1 MIQIHDH
8 GKIIEVEPSDKSQLT
23 RGIMR
28 SSELLLSFRSD
39 VALDIHV
46 GATVDFEGETF
57 TLIYPSELRK
67 LRRGYYDYTVT
78 MHSSAELLKQRLL
91 KDPSDPGRTAFTFTG
106 SAHDFSTLVARSMGE
121 GWSVGDCMVSDG
133 DRMIAFR
140 EETCLGAL
148 ARIAEDFHS
157 EWVVERQTIAI
168 RKQELWRDAPVAM
181 SYGRGKGF
189 LSGVSRS
196 GDGDKL
202 PISRLY
208 VVGGSR
214 NIDPA
219 AYGSRSLHLPD
230 GSTSLSSGVEG
241 REAALDL
248 SHIYPSRVGTVSE
261 VVTVSEEKCFYDIK
275 DASIPAELNFS
286 DCRIPGEKA
295 VIRFQSGALA
305 GRELEIRQS
314 ETALEGYHHEER
326 RFELVPR
333 EEDGFTFP
341 SARWMPKAGDR
352 YAVFGISLPPT
363 YIKEAEER
371 MLSEAKR
378 YIEDN
383 KEPVYTFRGEVDGI
397 WARAHWL
404 EVGGK
409 LVPGGH
415 VLFSDPEFHPSG
427 SVIRIVST
435 TQAVN
440 DPHAPSITL
449 STAPVPGS
457 LLSRLDRVE
466 ADEVVRREQIRE
478 VQRQQSQSY
487 RQALEHLSMVD
498 RAVEGLEGFTR
509 RLKPSVLE
517 TMGILVGSQ
526 ATQLDFVRA
535 VGSLESVTPAINYD
549 PDDKA
554 LHVGES
560 VLRHQTIGITT
571 VKDRRDPSEYR
582 YWRLPEYVSPPLTDP
597 DRSYYIYAR
606 AARVGTEG
614 SFLLSEEPIPMESEE
629 GWYHLLI
636 GTLSSIDGGDR
647 AYNRLYGFSMI
658 SPGQMVVDTIS
669 SANGRMTIDLAR
681 GEIYASSVSFSRPDG
696 ARGSLADLAGEVD
709 ELQSHPPKIVDGK
722 WHVWDG
728 KAQTYVNTGDDARGE
743 TGKNGLSPKILDGK
757 WSVWDGSR
765 WVSTGVPARGPKG
778 EQGAKGEKGDPG
790 KDVDTKVL
798 NDLKTAVDDARRKLE
813 DTVTKSELDGVVSA
827 QEEHDIQAAKAALDA
842 AKKAYDDAVKRAKE
856 LDIDY
861 VEQVIDA
868 RSLDPNKYYAVCF
881 TFPGVQMP
889 YVFEIYRGLYQWGKD
904 ADWQLHEG
912 GFSCHVR
919 WSEKAG
925 QWGSQQFDR
934 TVDKVGFSFSKGG
947 CPVSQPDQMG
957 AYSVPYIYV
966 RGGGIYE
973 ARTYCRT
980 EEEKE
985 KASNIYLLTE
995 TKSWNDGYDYCKVIS
1010 PVSEITQPQTDIS
1023 AAMQS
1028 TDNLKG
1034 YVDGAFRDG
1043 VVDGAEAKAIK
1054 TYINEVDAQWQSA
1067 LGAYEKVYT
1076 NALLAGAP
1084 KTALLDCKTTLAGK
1098 CDDLTKYIATAIS
1111 DGRATPAEVDGVNTR
1126 YNAYKGALRDFQKA
1140 LKTAEEAIR
1149 DAGKT
1154 TGGRN
1159 LLRSERIIK
1168 SIAFPFRL
1176 YYDEISPREDAHT
1189 YTLSFDYWLAVDDPA
1204 TDRRVCVSDGLIY
1217 DKDVIAD
1224 AQWHHKVY
1232 TFDLPTEREKY
1243 PIKSNWLADYSSSN
1257 GRTQDQVKVR
1267 NVKLERGTV
1276 ATDWTPATEDVQ
1288 AEIDAINANPPRISA
1303 GDTWEVYDPK
1313 AGKYID
1319 TGRTSKGDN
1328 GKAPIIKD
1336 GNWWEWDAKAGK
1348 YTDTGVRAIGVTG
1361 AKGAKGDKGDK
1372 GDGLDIIDTR
1382 NDNQPPSWYREK
1394 YALTTVREFKR
1405 LSPIEIPSKWWSGYY
1420 CTLETTVR
1428 WADTSGGRVEQST
1441 TLDNGVQLRRV
1452 GTADDTTWEPWINV
1466 SAEVAAVRQG
1476 LANTDTLVSA
1486 LEKAQSKL
1494 DQGVLTKADTKDIQ
1508 YLLDSL
1514 KNGDTKVAGGLV
1526 LSNDII
1532 LSDPNSKD
1540 VTATISGTQT
1550 QGANV
1555 MRLGISYTCDE
1566 DKKAPVE
1573 RAGAKWGVNLYSI
1586 LTGLES
1592 DSDRIRKLDELGFTI
1607 VGGRSLAWSKWE
1619 ICKAA
1624 DAKDG
1629 GEATAL
1635 SNEGTGHI
1643 GGLYFD
1649 GNSIRFGDK
1658 DSSYMQI
1665 GGTARSEYDM
1675 VNASTVIRKFGISG
1689 GTVRKSGT
1697 FVLDRFDSRYSNREI
1712 KYTANLSAWAEAR
1725 AYRVPDN
1732 GGWDPNDH
1740 RYHKPE
1746 YEEFVRTES
1755 SATVQLRL
1763 ELSRGGSVIR
1773 TVTSPQVSVSVSAQ
1787 GGQFGINEEIPQGAL
1802 YAEDRK
1808 SQDVTI
1814 TISPS
1819 DVREQDTV
1827 TLSLVTTIR
1836 RSCYHHQGN
1845 NEIDRYASATASAGS
1860 IVNFLPYDTSQP
1872 MVSVTKDRAAFFYGR
1887 SKYVLL
1893 NYLESY
1899 VMKVVGNMLLQGN
1912 LILKGDLTTDSIIC
1926 KSGGLYSGGVINEY
1940 GTVTR
1945 WVGRK
1950 ITVWKV
1956 STGRYKLSHNLG
1968 HINYVVQAIPVHSSD
1983 NNCFVID
1990 GTETAHTVEVGVQW
2004 NSSWTNRAIHFV
2016 IYAQQ

>member
-1 MIQIHDH
+1 MDILTRSGSLRASIN
-8 GKIIEVEPSDKSQLT
+8 PSDSSKC
-23 RGIMR
+23 IR
-28 SSELLLSFRSD
+28 SVMQAGRLELHFSSSKPIPFTLGD
-39 VALDIHV
+39 YA
-46 GATVDFEGETF
+46 DFEGDRY
-57 TLIYPSELRK
+57 TLCYPSEVSKVQREWLE
-67 LRRGYYDYTVT
+67 YTLVL
-78 MHSSAELLKQRLL
+78 HSSAEELKQRLV
-91 KDPSDPGRTAFTFTG
+91 KSPEGEIKVDFVMVG
-106 SAHDFSTLVARSMGE
+106 SPTDHLRLITRAMGK
-121 GWSVGDCMVSDG
+121 GWSVGTSLEAG
-133 DRMIAFR
+133 DRLVAYKSDTCYAALCR
-140 EETCLGAL
+140 LAEEYKT
-148 ARIAEDFHS
+148 
-157 EWVVERQTIAI
+157 EWVVKGKTISL
-168 RKQELWRDAPVAM
+168 RREELWRDAPVRM
-181 SYGRGKGF
+181 SYGKGKGF

-275 DASIPAELNFS
+275 DDSIPEELNYS

-341 SARWMPKAGDR
+341 SPQWMPKAGDK

-363 YIKEAEER
+363 YVKEAEER

-378 YIEDN
+378 YLEDN

-397 WARAHWL
+397 WARKHWL

-415 VLFSDPEFHPSG
+415 VLFSDPEFHPKG
-427 SVIRIVST
+427 TVIRIVST

-440 DPHAPSITL
+440 DPHAPSVTL

-457 LLSRLDRVE
+457 ILSRLDRVE

-509 RLKPSVLE
+509 RIKPSVIE

-554 LHVGES
+554 LHIAAS

-571 VKDRRDPSEYR
+571 MRDRRDPSEYR

-614 SFLLSEEPIPMESEE
+614 AFLLSEEPIPMESDPD
-629 GWYHLLI
+629 YFHLLI

-669 SANGRMTIDLAR
+669 SANGRMSIDLAR

-696 ARGSLADLAGEVD
+696 ARGSLSDLAGEVD
-709 ELQSHPPKIVDGK
+709 QLQSHPPKIVDGK

-728 KAQTYVNTGDDARGE
+728 KAQTYVNTGGDARGE
-743 TGKNGLSPKILDGK
+743 TGKNGLSPKIVDGK

-778 EQGAKGEKGDPG
+778 EQGTPGAKGDKGEKGDKG
-790 KDVDTKVL
+790 DGLDIIDTR
-798 NDLKTAVDDARRKLE
+798 NDNQPPSWYRSKYAYTTVKEFKIQSTIGIPSEWRSGTYCTLETTVRWENTSGGRVEQSTTLDDGTQLRRVGTADDTAWEPWINLSKE
-813 DTVTKSELDGVVSA
+813 
-827 QEEHDIQAAKAALDA
+827 I
-842 AKKAYDDAVKRAKE
+842 AVAKE
-856 LDIDY
+856 
-861 VEQVIDA
+861 QA
-868 RSLDPNKYYAVCF
+868 
-881 TFPGVQMP
+881 T
-889 YVFEIYRGLYQWGKD
+889 
-904 ADWQLHEG
+904 
-912 GFSCHVR
+912 
-919 WSEKAG
+919 KA
-925 QWGSQQFDR
+925 Q
-934 TVDKVGFSFSKGG
+934 
-947 CPVSQPDQMG
+947 
-957 AYSVPYIYV
+957 
-966 RGGGIYE
+966 
-973 ARTYCRT
+973 
-980 EEEKE
+980 
-985 KASNIYLLTE
+985 
-995 TKSWNDGYDYCKVIS
+995 
-1010 PVSEITQPQTDIS
+1010 
-1023 AAMQS
+1023 QS
-1028 TDNLKG
+1028 TDSLKG
-1034 YVDGAFRDG
+1034 YVDGAYKDG
-1043 VVDGAEAKAIK
+1043 IITEVESKTIA
-1054 TYINEVDAQWQSA
+1054 TYINEVEAMWSSA
-1067 LGAYEKVYT
+1067 FGAFERVYI
-1076 NALLAGAP
+1076 NPLLTGAP
-1084 KTALLDCKTTLAGK
+1084 KTALSDAKITLAGAK
-1098 CDDLTKYIATAIS
+1098 DNLIGQIKSAIS
-1111 DGRATPAEVDGVNTR
+1111 DGKATAAEATETDRLYSV
-1126 YNAYKGALRDFQKA
+1126 YKGALRDFQKA
-1140 LKTAEEAIR
+1140 LKEAEEAIR

-1276 ATDWTPATEDVQ
+1276 ATDWTPAPEDVQ

-1372 GDGLDIIDTR
+1372 GDGLDITDTR
-1382 NDNQPPSWYREK
+1382 NDNQPPSWYRK
-1394 YALTTVREFKR
+1394 NHPYTTVKEFKIQ
-1405 LSPIEIPSKWWSGYY
+1405 STIGIPSEWWSGTY

-1428 WADTSGGRVEQST
+1428 WENTSGGRVEQST
-1441 TLDNGVQLRRV
+1441 TLDDGTQLRRV
-1452 GTADDTTWEPWINV
+1452 GTADDTAWEPWINV
-1466 SAEVAAVRQG
+1466 SAEVAAVRKG

-1494 DQGVLTKADTKDIQ
+1494 DQGILTKADTKDIQ

-1514 KNGDTKVAGGLV
+1514 KNGDTKVAGGLL

-1540 VTATISGTQT
+1540 VTASISGTRT
-1550 QGANV
+1550 SGAKAI
-1555 MRLGISYTCDE
+1555 RLGIKYSGDHVDYLFNAPFFNTEYNNLTNLE
-1566 DKKAPVE
+1566 DDNAREK
-1573 RAGAKWGVNLYSI
+1573 
-1586 LTGLES
+1586 
-1592 DSDRIRKLDELGFTI
+1592 RINELGYSVAEYNKFLRNWRVYPTAEKKE
-1607 VGGRSLAWSKWE
+1607 VGETTAFFNDG
-1619 ICKAA
+1619 KA
-1624 DAKDG
+1624 
-1629 GEATAL
+1629 
-1635 SNEGTGHI
+1635 HI
-1643 GGLYFD
+1643 GGLFFNGEYI
-1649 GNSIRFGDK
+1649 SFGTEK
-1658 DSSYMQI
+1658 DSYMQI
-1665 GGTARSEYDM
+1665 GGSAKPESEM
-1675 VNASTVIRKFGISG
+1675 VSASTEIRKFGIASR
-1689 GTVRKSGT
+1689 TLTKSGIAT
-1697 FVLDRFDSRYSNREI
+1697 LDMFDSRYSNREI
-1712 KYTANLSAWAEAR
+1712 KYTANLSVFAR
-1725 AYRVPDN
+1725 AMAYEVPNNSD
-1732 GGWDPNDH
+1732 WDPVRH
-1740 RYHKPE
+1740 RYNPPGYRT
-1746 YEEFVRTES
+1746 YESVES
-1755 SATVQLRL
+1755 SVTTLLKL
-1763 ELSRGGSVIR
+1763 ELSRGGSVVK
-1773 TVTSPQVSVSVSAQ
+1773 TVTSPEVSVRAVAQ
-1787 GGQFGINEEIPQGAL
+1787 GGQFANNEQVPQGKL
-1802 YAEDRK
+1802 YADDRK
-1808 SQDVTI
+1808 SQAVTI

-1819 DVREQDTV
+1819 DVRMYDTV
-1827 TLSLVTTIR
+1827 TLSLITTAR
-1836 RSCYHHQGN
+1836 KYCFKLSSSK
-1845 NEIDRYASATASAGS
+1845 IDRYAETSASAED
-1860 IVNFLPYDTSQP
+1860 IINYLPYDTSTP

-1887 SKYVLL
+1887 SSYILL
-1893 NYLESY
+1893 NYLRDC
-1899 VMKVVGNMLLQGN
+1899 VMKVVGNMIIQGN
-1912 LILKGDLTTDSIIC
+1912 LTLKGDLKTE
-1926 KSGGLYSGGVINEY
+1926 GGGFLAGGVISTSGNMQ
-1940 GTVTR
+1940 R
-1945 WVGRK
+1945 WVGK
-1950 ITVWKV
+1950 KLKV
-1956 STGRYKLSHNLG
+1956 SKRSTGKYRITHNIG
-1968 HINYVVQAIPVHSSD
+1968 HTNYCIQAIPIND
-1983 NNCFVID
+1983 TDWNAFVIS
-1990 GTETAHTVEVGVQW
+1990 GTETTYDVEIGVQW
-2004 NSSWTNRAIHFV
+2004 NGGWRNGAIHFA
-2016 IYAQQ
+2016 IFAQ

>member
-23 RGIMR
+23 RSIMR

-91 KDPSDPGRTAFTFTG
+91 KDPSDPGRTAFSFTG
-106 SAHDFSTLVARSMGE
+106 SAHDFATLVARSMGE

-148 ARIAEDFHS
+148 ARIADDFHS

-230 GSTSLSSGVEG
+230 GSTALSSGVEG

-248 SHIYPSRVGTVSE
+248 SHIYPCRVGTVSE
-261 VVTVSEEKCFYDIK
+261 VVTVDEAKCFYDIK
-275 DASIPAELNFS
+275 DDSIPAELNYS

-314 ETALEGYHHEER
+314 ESALEGYHHEER

-341 SARWMPKAGDR
+341 SARWMPKAGDK

-378 YIEDN
+378 YLEDN
-383 KEPVYTFRGEVDGI
+383 MEPVYTFRGEVDGI
-397 WARAHWL
+397 WARKHWL
-404 EVGGK
+404 EIGGK
-409 LVPGGH
+409 LVPGSH

-457 LLSRLDRVE
+457 ILSRLDRVE

-554 LHVGES
+554 LHIGES

-614 SFLLSEEPIPMESEE
+614 SFLLSEEPIQMESEE

-669 SANGRMTIDLAR
+669 SANGRMSIDLAR

-696 ARGSLADLAGEVD
+696 ARGSLSDLAGEVD

-765 WVSTGVPARGPKG
+765 WVSTGVPAQGPKG
-778 EQGAKGEKGDPG
+778 EQGDKGDRGEQGAPGKDGAPGLQGLQGKQGEQGLPGKPGRDGLTAYTHIAYADTAQGGGFSQSPAGKAYVGMYVDHTAADSTSPSAYAWSLIKGADGRDGTPGKPGKDGRTPYLHFAYADTAAGGGFSQSPAGKAYIGQYTDYSQPDSSDPSRYTWSRIKGEKGDKGEQGHTLTSSLAFIEGEIRNGVVTKDPVVEYIVYYDGVALDDKLVYDTADLYERSFEDNRILIVGKNRFRLYFEDNYRSQPGGISQTYVITYKGLTTTATATLPNVRDGERGLQGLQGKDGRDGINGKDGTSSYTHIAYATDNKGGNFSQSPEGCDHIGMYVDSNQTDSTNPNDYRWTKFVGEDGRNGSDGTPGKPG
-790 KDVDTKVL
+790 KDGRTPYLHIAYANSSDGKQGFS
-798 NDLKTAVDDARRKLE
+798 
-813 DTVTKSELDGVVSA
+813 VTKSSGRDYIGQYTDYSRPDSSDPARYTWSRIKGEKGEQGEDGAPGHSLTLSFSSPSECRNGKVKDGEIHFDWDLYYDGQVVPRNDDLRGRVVIWSDQKTRREEVSESQILDEGIYFVGRLDLSRGLTLYLKASYKGLVATASTFVPNVVDGKDGAPGKPGKDGTPGKDGHALTASLIVEGEVA
-827 QEEHDIQAAKAALDA
+827 DGQLYQYHLRPSFFYDGREVTEEIGDNFLGRCNLNEAPDNLRWLDWEPSYNDGE
-842 AKKAYDDAVKRAKE
+842 YDLSDS
-856 LDIDY
+856 Y
-861 VEQVIDA
+861 
-868 RSLDPNKYYAVCF
+868 
-881 TFPGVQMP
+881 TGPGVS
-889 YVFEIYRGLYQWGKD
+889 FEVKATYKGLT
-904 ADWQLHEG
+904 AIASA
-912 GFSCHVR
+912 F
-919 WSEKAG
+919 
-925 QWGSQQFDR
+925 
-934 TVDKVGFSFSKGG
+934 
-947 CPVSQPDQMG
+947 
-957 AYSVPYIYV
+957 VPH
-966 RGGGIYE
+966 
-973 ARTYCRT
+973 
-980 EEEKE
+980 
-985 KASNIYLLTE
+985 
-995 TKSWNDGYDYCKVIS
+995 VIS
-1010 PVSEITQPQTDIS
+1010 PKKLKEIETGLSSANTLINTVEDIKENY
-1023 AAMQS
+1023 M
-1028 TDNLKG
+1028 D
-1034 YVDGAFRDG
+1034 RDQWSDMIIG
-1043 VVDGAEAKAIK
+1043 
-1054 TYINEVDAQWQSA
+1054 THDA
-1067 LGAYEKVYT
+1067 LEPLI
-1076 NALLAGAP
+1076 NAL
-1084 KTALLDCKTTLAGK
+1084 
-1098 CDDLTKYIATAIS
+1098 
-1111 DGRATPAEVDGVNTR
+1111 
-1126 YNAYKGALRDFQKA
+1126 
-1140 LKTAEEAIR
+1140 
-1149 DAGKT
+1149 
-1154 TGGRN
+1154 
-1159 LLRSERIIK
+1159 K
-1168 SIAFPFRL
+1168 SP
-1176 YYDEISPREDAHT
+1176 E
-1189 YTLSFDYWLAVDDPA
+1189 
-1204 TDRRVCVSDGLIY
+1204 G
-1217 DKDVIAD
+1217 
-1224 AQWHHKVY
+1224 
-1232 TFDLPTEREKY
+1232 
-1243 PIKSNWLADYSSSN
+1243 
-1257 GRTQDQVKVR
+1257 TQ
-1267 NVKLERGTV
+1267 
-1276 ATDWTPATEDVQ
+1276 
-1288 AEIDAINANPPRISA
+1288 
-1303 GDTWEVYDPK
+1303 
-1313 AGKYID
+1313 
-1319 TGRTSKGDN
+1319 
-1328 GKAPIIKD
+1328 
-1336 GNWWEWDAKAGK
+1336 
-1348 YTDTGVRAIGVTG
+1348 
-1361 AKGAKGDKGDK
+1361 
-1372 GDGLDIIDTR
+1372 
-1382 NDNQPPSWYREK
+1382 
-1394 YALTTVREFKR
+1394 
-1405 LSPIEIPSKWWSGYY
+1405 
-1420 CTLETTVR
+1420 
-1428 WADTSGGRVEQST
+1428 
-1441 TLDNGVQLRRV
+1441 
-1452 GTADDTTWEPWINV
+1452 
-1466 SAEVAAVRQG
+1466 
-1476 LANTDTLVSA
+1476 
-1486 LEKAQSKL
+1486 
-1494 DQGVLTKADTKDIQ
+1494 
-1508 YLLDSL
+1508 
-1514 KNGDTKVAGGLV
+1514 VAGGLL
-1526 LSNDII
+1526 LSKFI
-1532 LSDPNSKD
+1532 
-1540 VTATISGTQT
+1540 
-1550 QGANV
+1550 
-1555 MRLGISYTCDE
+1555 
-1566 DKKAPVE
+1566 
-1573 RAGAKWGVNLYSI
+1573 
-1586 LTGLES
+1586 
-1592 DSDRIRKLDELGFTI
+1592 
-1607 VGGRSLAWSKWE
+1607 
-1619 ICKAA
+1619 
-1624 DAKDG
+1624 
-1629 GEATAL
+1629 AL
-1635 SNEGTGHI
+1635 SNQLDKITSYISGMDGGGRAMLAAGVEHFGTPQEDAVSRI
-1643 GGLYFD
+1643 NYD
-1649 GNSIRFGDK
+1649 GTVKFGEIYGNKSYVDFGKPAVLRVGK
-1658 DSSYMQI
+1658 D
-1665 GGTARSEYDM
+1665 
-1675 VNASTVIRKFGISG
+1675 VIRDSIEEVFRHN
-1689 GTVRKSGT
+1689 VVEKS
-1697 FVLDRFDSRYSNREI
+1697 
-1712 KYTANLSAWAEAR
+1712 
-1725 AYRVPDN
+1725 
-1732 GGWDPNDH
+1732 
-1740 RYHKPE
+1740 
-1746 YEEFVRTES
+1746 
-1755 SATVQLRL
+1755 
-1763 ELSRGGSVIR
+1763 
-1773 TVTSPQVSVSVSAQ
+1773 
-1787 GGQFGINEEIPQGAL
+1787 
-1802 YAEDRK
+1802 
-1808 SQDVTI
+1808 
-1814 TISPS
+1814 
-1819 DVREQDTV
+1819 V
-1827 TLSLVTTIR
+1827 TLSLSVENPAYLDEKSI
-1836 RSCYHHQGN
+1836 Y
-1845 NEIDRYASATASAGS
+1845 IDHDKS
-1860 IVNFLPYDTSQP
+1860 
-1872 MVSVTKDRAAFFYGR
+1872 SVTFEGQVECGQMGGQLNDRFEIVLTSRDGFDIYSRVIPIILMGDNVRMTFQFSSTVFLDKGYHSIGLLVRTDIAKYKASISSLKVTQRWSSDLRQSAISQRGVRFWGGPGNYFDYNRSASGAVPAFTLGGGMVINGGLR
-1887 SKYVLL
+1887 
-1893 NYLESY
+1893 
-1899 VMKVVGNMLLQGN
+1899 
-1912 LILKGDLTTDSIIC
+1912 TDTFTADRIIC

-1950 ITVWKV
+1950 ITVLKV
-1956 STGRYKLSHNLG
+1956 STGRYKLTHYLG

-1990 GTETAHTVEVGVQW
+1990 GTETAYTVEVGVQW
-2004 NSSWTNRAIHFV
+2004 NGSWTNRAIHFV

>member
-1 MIQIHDH
+1 MDILTRSGSLRASIN
-8 GKIIEVEPSDKSQLT
+8 PSDSSKC
-23 RGIMR
+23 IR
-28 SSELLLSFRSD
+28 SVMQAGRLELHFSSSKPIPF
-39 VALDIHV
+39 ALGDY
-46 GATVDFEGETF
+46 ADFEGDRY
-57 TLIYPSELRK
+57 TLCYPSEVSKVQREWLEYS
-67 LRRGYYDYTVT
+67 LVL
-78 MHSSAELLKQRLL
+78 HSSAEELKQRLV
-91 KDPSDPGRTAFTFTG
+91 KSPEGETKVDFVMVG
-106 SAHDFSTLVARSMGE
+106 SPTDHLRLITRAMGE
-121 GWSVGDCMVSDG
+121 GWSVGTSLEAG
-133 DRMIAFR
+133 DRLVAYKSDTCYAALCR
-140 EETCLGAL
+140 LAEEYKT
-148 ARIAEDFHS
+148 
-157 EWVVERQTIAI
+157 EWVVKGKTISL
-168 RKQELWRDAPVAM
+168 RREELWRDAPVAM

-219 AYGSRSLHLPD
+219 TYGSRSLHLPD
-230 GSTSLSSGVEG
+230 GSTALSSGVEG

-275 DASIPAELNFS
+275 DDSIPEDLNYS

-341 SARWMPKAGDR
+341 SPQWMPKAGDK

-363 YIKEAEER
+363 YVKEAEER

-378 YIEDN
+378 YLEDN
-383 KEPVYTFRGEVDGI
+383 MEPVYTFRGEVDGI
-397 WARAHWL
+397 WARKHWL

-457 LLSRLDRVE
+457 ILSRLDRVE

-509 RLKPSVLE
+509 RLKPSVIE

-554 LHVGES
+554 LHIGES

-571 VKDRRDPSEYR
+571 MRDRRDPSEYR

-606 AARVGTEG
+606 AARVGSSG
-614 SFLLSEEPIPMESEE
+614 SFLLSEKPIPMESDPD
-629 GWYHLLI
+629 YFHLLI
-636 GTLSSIDGGDR
+636 GTLSSLDGGDR

-658 SPGQMVVDTIS
+658 SPGQMIVDTIS
-669 SANGRMTIDLAR
+669 SANGRMSIDLAR

-696 ARGSLADLAGEVD
+696 GRGSLSDLAGEVD

-743 TGKNGLSPKILDGK
+743 TGKNGLSPKIVDGK

-765 WVSTGVPARGPKG
+765 WVSTGVPAQGPKG
-778 EQGAKGEKGDPG
+778 EQGDKGEKGEQGAPG
-790 KDVDTKVL
+790 KDGAPGLQGLQGKQGEQGLPGKPGKDGLTAYTHIAYADTAQGGGFSQSPAGKAYVGMYVDHTATDSTSPSAYAWSLFKGADGRDGTPGKPGKDGRTPYLHIAYADTAQGGGFSQSPDGKPYIGQYTDYTQPDSSDPSRYTWSRIKGDKGDKGEQGAPGKDGAPGLQGLQGKQGEQGLPGKPGKDGKDGLTAYTHIAYADTAQGGGFSQSPSGKSYVGMYVDHTATDSTSPSAYAWSLIKGADGRDGTPGKPGKDGRTPYLHIAYADTAAGGGFSQSPAGKAYIGQYTDYTQPDSSDPARYTWSRIKGDKGEQGTPGRDGKDGANGEDAQNVRPNILRARDIINISNLTYDEKKKAYIIYPHDKAWRVLKASNDDIVAGKSLVYSYTLRNKSDVGYDVTHPYNRRADGKVL
-798 NDLKTAVDDARRKLE
+798 NDLIKPGE
-813 DTVTKSELDGVVSA
+813 TVRIYM
-827 QEEHDIQAAKAALDA
+827 H
-842 AKKAYDDAVKRAKE
+842 RA
-856 LDIDY
+856 D
-861 VEQVIDA
+861 
-868 RSLDPNKYYAVCF
+868 
-881 TFPGVQMP
+881 
-889 YVFEIYRGLYQWGKD
+889 
-904 ADWQLHEG
+904 
-912 GFSCHVR
+912 
-919 WSEKAG
+919 
-925 QWGSQQFDR
+925 
-934 TVDKVGFSFSKGG
+934 
-947 CPVSQPDQMG
+947 
-957 AYSVPYIYV
+957 
-966 RGGGIYE
+966 
-973 ARTYCRT
+973 
-980 EEEKE
+980 
-985 KASNIYLLTE
+985 
-995 TKSWNDGYDYCKVIS
+995 
-1010 PVSEITQPQTDIS
+1010 
-1023 AAMQS
+1023 
-1028 TDNLKG
+1028 
-1034 YVDGAFRDG
+1034 
-1043 VVDGAEAKAIK
+1043 
-1054 TYINEVDAQWQSA
+1054 
-1067 LGAYEKVYT
+1067 
-1076 NALLAGAP
+1076 
-1084 KTALLDCKTTLAGK
+1084 
-1098 CDDLTKYIATAIS
+1098 
-1111 DGRATPAEVDGVNTR
+1111 
-1126 YNAYKGALRDFQKA
+1126 
-1140 LKTAEEAIR
+1140 
-1149 DAGKT
+1149 
-1154 TGGRN
+1154 
-1159 LLRSERIIK
+1159 
-1168 SIAFPFRL
+1168 
-1176 YYDEISPREDAHT
+1176 
-1189 YTLSFDYWLAVDDPA
+1189 
-1204 TDRRVCVSDGLIY
+1204 
-1217 DKDVIAD
+1217 
-1224 AQWHHKVY
+1224 
-1232 TFDLPTEREKY
+1232 
-1243 PIKSNWLADYSSSN
+1243 DYSSFILNYYKAFSPTK
-1257 GRTQDQVKVR
+1257 GYIEVSEFKVEE
-1267 NVKLERGTV
+1267 VGEGELPIPTAYIPHPDDLKGE
-1276 ATDWTPATEDVQ
+1276 Q
-1288 AEIDAINANPPRISA
+1288 
-1303 GDTWEVYDPK
+1303 GD
-1313 AGKYID
+1313 
-1319 TGRTSKGDN
+1319 KGDK
-1328 GKAPIIKD
+1328 GDP
-1336 GNWWEWDAKAGK
+1336 
-1348 YTDTGVRAIGVTG
+1348 
-1361 AKGAKGDKGDK
+1361 GAKGDRGEKGEKGDK

-1382 NDNQPPSWYREK
+1382 NDNQPPNWYRTK
-1394 YALTTVREFKR
+1394 YPRTTVREFKYQ
-1405 LSPIEIPSKWWSGYY
+1405 SKIGIPSKWIYGSY

-1428 WADTSGGRVEQST
+1428 WADSSGGRVEQST
-1441 TLDNGVQLRRV
+1441 TLDNGTQLRRV
-1452 GTADDTTWEPWINV
+1452 GTADDTAWEPWINV
-1466 SAEVAAVRQG
+1466 SAEVAAVRSG

-1486 LEKAQSKL
+1486 LEIAQSKL
-1494 DQGVLTKADTKDIQ
+1494 DQGILTKADTKDIQ

-1514 KNGDTKVAGGLV
+1514 KNGDTKVAGGLL
-1526 LSNDII
+1526 LSSDII

-1550 QGANV
+1550 QGAKV

-1573 RAGAKWGVNLYSI
+1573 SAGAKWGINLYTI

-1607 VGGRSLAWSKWE
+1607 VGGQSLGWPQWE

-1624 DAKDG
+1624 DAKEG

-1635 SNEGTGHI
+1635 CNDGTGHI
-1643 GGLYFD
+1643 GELYFD
-1649 GNSIRFGDK
+1649 GEEIGFGAADRR
-1658 DSSYMQI
+1658 YMQI
-1665 GGTARSEYDM
+1665 GGTARSENDM
-1675 VNASTVIRKFGISG
+1675 VNASTEIHKSKIPGTTVYKAGETLLDNFYLPGSNSELKYTAMISARADAEAQRRIVMEGGGPDGNPHFGG
-1689 GTVRKSGT
+1689 GYQRPERVVYYDRCSVTTSAYLRVTITRGGEEVYSATSPTVTASAVATGGRFT
-1697 FVLDRFDSRYSNREI
+1697 DERELTPDERFDSESQEQAV
-1712 KYTANLSAWAEAR
+1712 TLTVPANIIR
-1725 AYRVPDN
+1725 
-1732 GGWDPNDH
+1732 PNDFA
-1740 RYHKPE
+1740 KLTLVCSE
-1746 YEEFVRTES
+1746 
-1755 SATVQLRL
+1755 LRAD
-1763 ELSRGGSVIR
+1763 RGGGG
-1773 TVTSPQVSVSVSAQ
+1773 SA
-1787 GGQFGINEEIPQGAL
+1787 
-1802 YAEDRK
+1802 
-1808 SQDVTI
+1808 
-1814 TISPS
+1814 
-1819 DVREQDTV
+1819 
-1827 TLSLVTTIR
+1827 
-1836 RSCYHHQGN
+1836 
-1845 NEIDRYASATASAGS
+1845 YASN
-1860 IVNFLPYDTSQP
+1860 IVSYLPYDTSKP
-1872 MVSVTKDRAAFFYGR
+1872 MVAVTKDKAAFFYGR
-1887 SKYVLL
+1887 GSYILL
-1893 NYLESY
+1893 NYIQSC
-1899 VMKVVGNMLLQGN
+1899 VMKVVGNMIIQGN
-1912 LILKGDLTTDSIIC
+1912 LTVKGDLTADSIIC

>member
-1 MIQIHDH
+1 MDILTRS
-8 GKIIEVEPSDKSQLT
+8 GSLRASVNPSDSSKC
-23 RGIMR
+23 IR
-28 SSELLLSFRSD
+28 SVMQAGRLELHFSSSKPIPF
-39 VALDIHV
+39 ALGDY
-46 GATVDFEGETF
+46 ADFEGDRY
-57 TLIYPSELRK
+57 TLCYPSEVSKVQREWLE
-67 LRRGYYDYTVT
+67 YTLVL
-78 MHSSAELLKQRLL
+78 HSSAEELKQRLV
-91 KDPSDPGRTAFTFTG
+91 KSPEGETRVDFVMVG
-106 SAHDFSTLVARSMGE
+106 SPTDHLRLITRAMGE
-121 GWSVGDCMVSDG
+121 GWSVGTSLEAG
-133 DRMIAFR
+133 DRLVAYKSDTCYTALCR
-140 EETCLGAL
+140 LAEEYKT
-148 ARIAEDFHS
+148 
-157 EWVVERQTIAI
+157 EWVVRGKTISL
-168 RKQELWRDAPVAM
+168 RREELWRDAPVAM

-230 GSTSLSSGVEG
+230 GSTALSSGVEG

-261 VVTVSEEKCFYDIK
+261 VVTVDEAKCFYDIK
-275 DASIPAELNFS
+275 DASIPEALNYS

-341 SARWMPKAGDR
+341 SARWMPKAGDK
-352 YAVFGISLPPT
+352 YAVFGIALPPS

-378 YIEDN
+378 YLSDN
-383 KEPVYTFRGEVDGI
+383 MEPVYTFRGEVDGI
-397 WARAHWL
+397 WARKHWL

-457 LLSRLDRVE
+457 ILSRLDRVE

-549 PDDKA
+549 PDTKA

-560 VLRHQTIGITT
+560 VIRHQTIGITT
-571 VKDRRDPSEYR
+571 MRDRRDPSEYR

-614 SFLLSEEPIPMESEE
+614 AFLLSEEPIPMESDPD
-629 GWYHLLI
+629 YFHLLI
-636 GTLSSIDGGDR
+636 GTLSSLDGGDR

-743 TGKNGLSPKILDGK
+743 TGKNGLSPKIVDGK

-765 WVSTGVPARGPKG
+765 WVSTGVPAQGPKG
-778 EQGAKGEKGDPG
+778 EQGEQGEKGEQGAPG
-790 KDVDTKVL
+790 KDVDPKVL
-798 NDLKTAVDDARRKLE
+798 NDLKAAVDDARRKLD
-813 DTVTKSELDGVVSA
+813 DTVTKAELDGVVSA

-966 RGGGIYE
+966 RGGGIYQ

-1043 VVDGAEAKAIK
+1043 IVDDAEAKAIK

-1149 DAGKT
+1149 DAGK
-1154 TGGRN
+1154 GGGGIN
-1159 LLRSERIIK
+1159 LLRESRSMELLTWGWDGEDWQN
-1168 SIAFPFRL
+1168 PFRT
-1176 YYDEISPREDAHT
+1176 YDDQDGFKVARIEREGSGKTDGNSRWCFLTKALTVKLIKET
-1189 YTLSFDYWLAVDDPA
+1189 YTISFDYKSNYSGAHLSFGYW
-1204 TDRRVCVSDGLIY
+1204 RSDGRGQFPLFFGPASTEWRRGSVTLDLRGNNLLDPGAKNECLITIKCGTSAGQY
-1217 DKDVIAD
+1217 TEVRRI
-1224 AQWHHKVY
+1224 KV
-1232 TFDLPTEREKY
+1232 
-1243 PIKSNWLADYSSSN
+1243 
-1257 GRTQDQVKVR
+1257 
-1267 NVKLERGTV
+1267 ERGTV
-1276 ATDWTPATEDVQ
+1276 ATDWTPAPEDVQ
-1288 AEIDAINANPPRISA
+1288 AAIDAERAAREAAVREVATGLSSANTLIQSLEQAQDLKLDRNEMPEIGYLLAALRKPKGTTVAGGLLLSNQIILSDAEDDIISA
-1303 GDTWEVYDPK
+1303 TLSGQ
-1313 AGKYID
+1313 
-1319 TGRTSKGDN
+1319 R
-1328 GKAPIIKD
+1328 
-1336 GNWWEWDAKAGK
+1336 
-1348 YTDTGVRAIGVTG
+1348 
-1361 AKGAKGDKGDK
+1361 AKGAK
-1372 GDGLDIIDTR
+1372 
-1382 NDNQPPSWYREK
+1382 
-1394 YALTTVREFKR
+1394 
-1405 LSPIEIPSKWWSGYY
+1405 
-1420 CTLETTVR
+1420 
-1428 WADTSGGRVEQST
+1428 
-1441 TLDNGVQLRRV
+1441 
-1452 GTADDTTWEPWINV
+1452 
-1466 SAEVAAVRQG
+1466 
-1476 LANTDTLVSA
+1476 
-1486 LEKAQSKL
+1486 
-1494 DQGVLTKADTKDIQ
+1494 
-1508 YLLDSL
+1508 SL
-1514 KNGDTKVAGGLV
+1514 
-1526 LSNDII
+1526 
-1532 LSDPNSKD
+1532 
-1540 VTATISGTQT
+1540 
-1550 QGANV
+1550 
-1555 MRLGISYTCDE
+1555 RLGIDYTDGK
-1566 DKKAPVE
+1566 D
-1573 RAGAKWGVNLYSI
+1573 AG
-1586 LTGLES
+1586 TEQ
-1592 DSDRIRKLDELGFTI
+1592 
-1607 VGGRSLAWSKWE
+1607 
-1619 ICKAA
+1619 AA
-1624 DAKDG
+1624 LCND
-1629 GEATAL
+1629 
-1635 SNEGTGHI
+1635 GTGHL
-1643 GGLYFD
+1643 GGLYF
-1649 GNSIRFGDK
+1649 GGEEIGFGDK
-1658 DSSYMQI
+1658 DSRYMQI
-1665 GGTARSEYDM
+1665 GGTARSENDM

-1746 YEEFVRTES
+1746 YEEFVRAES

-1763 ELSRGGSVIR
+1763 ELTRGGSTIK
-1773 TVTSPQVSVSVSAQ
+1773 TVTSPQVSVSVSAK
-1787 GGQFGINEEIPQGAL
+1787 GGQFGINEEIPQSAL

-1836 RSCYHHQGN
+1836 RYCYHHQGSE
-1845 NEIDRYASATASAGS
+1845 EIDRYASATASVGS

-1872 MVSVTKDRAAFFYGR
+1872 MVSVTKDKAAFFYGR

-1893 NYLESY
+1893 NYLQSY
-1899 VMKVVGNMLLQGN
+1899 VMKVVGNMIIQGN

>member
-39 VALDIHV
+39 VVLDIHV

-106 SAHDFSTLVARSMGE
+106 SAHDFATLVARSMGE

-261 VVTVSEEKCFYDIK
+261 VVTVSEEKCIYDIK
-275 DASIPAELNFS
+275 DASIPADLNYS

-314 ETALEGYHHEER
+314 ESALEGYHHEER

-333 EEDGFTFP
+333 EEDGFTIP
-341 SARWMPKAGDR
+341 SPQWMPKAGDR

-378 YIEDN
+378 YLEDN

-397 WARAHWL
+397 WARKHWL

-449 STAPVPGS
+449 STAPVHGS
-457 LLSRLDRVE
+457 ILSRLDRVE

-554 LHVGES
+554 LHIGES

-571 VKDRRDPSEYR
+571 MRDRRDPSEYR

-614 SFLLSEEPIPMESEE
+614 AFLLSEEPIPMESDPDY
-629 GWYHLLI
+629 YHLLI
-636 GTLSSIDGGDR
+636 GTLSSLDGGDR

-669 SANGRMTIDLAR
+669 SANGRMSIDLAR

-696 ARGSLADLAGEVD
+696 ARGSLSDLAGEVD
-709 ELQSHPPKIVDGK
+709 QLQSHPPKIVDGK

-743 TGKNGLSPKILDGK
+743 TGKNGLSPKIVDGK

-765 WVSTGVPARGPKG
+765 WVSTGVTAQGPKG
-778 EQGAKGEKGDPG
+778 EQGAPGKDGAPGLQGLQGKQGEQGLPGKPGRDGLTAYTHIAYADTATGGGFSQSPAGKSYVGMYVDHTAADSTSPSAYAWSLFKGADGRDGTPGKPGKDGRTPYLHIAYADTAQGGGFSQSPDGKPYIGQYTDYTQPDSSDPSRYTWSRIKGESLFTAWTNFRGVRYKGGRPSAYNIDLIQDGDIYIARAKDGGNGEIVTSFVGTKGQVGWLVVSISNVGETNVPLFFNGLYNSSLDGITYIAPGQCFRGVWQMSCRSDYDFVQLSVLVRNHNEVKVAIEECVLYKEYPLKEFSTESPVGRAYIGTYVGEMSPDDPLEYKWVKYVGDKGEQGEKGDQGLQGRQGEQGLPGKPG
-790 KDVDTKVL
+790 KDGTSQYTKRWI
-798 NDLKTAVDDARRKLE
+798 DARDLDPDKYYPVTIYSSSRKRQFISLMNTLE
-813 DTVTKSELDGVVSA
+813 GSVPPWSSHTAGFSVSLQWSVIGSGWGAASTSRSITNATYGFTKDGVVPVGDIGQLTMSG
-827 QEEHDIQAAKAALDA
+827 EE
-842 AKKAYDDAVKRAKE
+842 
-856 LDIDY
+856 
-861 VEQVIDA
+861 
-868 RSLDPNKYYAVCF
+868 
-881 TFPGVQMP
+881 
-889 YVFEIYRGLYQWGKD
+889 
-904 ADWQLHEG
+904 
-912 GFSCHVR
+912 
-919 WSEKAG
+919 
-925 QWGSQQFDR
+925 
-934 TVDKVGFSFSKGG
+934 
-947 CPVSQPDQMG
+947 
-957 AYSVPYIYV
+957 YIYV
-966 RGGGIYE
+966 RGGGAYFFTTNYADGEPGSIPVLRPEGY
-973 ARTYCRT
+973 TW
-980 EEEKE
+980 
-985 KASNIYLLTE
+985 
-995 TKSWNDGYDYCKVIS
+995 KSESY
-1010 PVSEITQPQTDIS
+1010 S
-1023 AAMQS
+1023 AK
-1028 TDNLKG
+1028 LP
-1034 YVDGAFRDG
+1034 
-1043 VVDGAEAKAIK
+1043 IK
-1054 TYINEVDAQWQSA
+1054 TSVIFPLTDSEV
-1067 LGAYEKVYT
+1067 E
-1076 NALLAGAP
+1076 
-1084 KTALLDCKTTLAGK
+1084 
-1098 CDDLTKYIATAIS
+1098 
-1111 DGRATPAEVDGVNTR
+1111 RA
-1126 YNAYKGALRDFQKA
+1126 
-1140 LKTAEEAIR
+1140 
-1149 DAGKT
+1149 
-1154 TGGRN
+1154 
-1159 LLRSERIIK
+1159 ER
-1168 SIAFPFRL
+1168 
-1176 YYDEISPREDAHT
+1176 
-1189 YTLSFDYWLAVDDPA
+1189 
-1204 TDRRVCVSDGLIY
+1204 
-1217 DKDVIAD
+1217 
-1224 AQWHHKVY
+1224 
-1232 TFDLPTEREKY
+1232 
-1243 PIKSNWLADYSSSN
+1243 
-1257 GRTQDQVKVR
+1257 
-1267 NVKLERGTV
+1267 
-1276 ATDWTPATEDVQ
+1276 
-1288 AEIDAINANPPRISA
+1288 
-1303 GDTWEVYDPK
+1303 
-1313 AGKYID
+1313 
-1319 TGRTSKGDN
+1319 
-1328 GKAPIIKD
+1328 
-1336 GNWWEWDAKAGK
+1336 
-1348 YTDTGVRAIGVTG
+1348 
-1361 AKGAKGDKGDK
+1361 
-1372 GDGLDIIDTR
+1372 
-1382 NDNQPPSWYREK
+1382 
-1394 YALTTVREFKR
+1394 KR
-1405 LSPIEIPSKWWSGYY
+1405 
-1420 CTLETTVR
+1420 
-1428 WADTSGGRVEQST
+1428 
-1441 TLDNGVQLRRV
+1441 
-1452 GTADDTTWEPWINV
+1452 
-1466 SAEVAAVRQG
+1466 EVAAIRSG

-1494 DQGVLTKADTKDIQ
+1494 DQGILTKADTKDIQ

-1514 KNGDTKVAGGLV
+1514 KNGDTQVAGGLV

-1540 VTATISGTQT
+1540 VTASMSGTRT
-1550 QGANV
+1550 SGVKAI
-1555 MRLGISYTCDE
+1555 RLGIKYSGDHVDYLFNAPFFNAEYNNLTNLE
-1566 DKKAPVE
+1566 DDNAREK
-1573 RAGAKWGVNLYSI
+1573 
-1586 LTGLES
+1586 
-1592 DSDRIRKLDELGFTI
+1592 RINELGYSVAEYDKSLRNWRVYPTEEKKD
-1607 VGGRSLAWSKWE
+1607 VGE
-1619 ICKAA
+1619 T
-1624 DAKDG
+1624 
-1629 GEATAL
+1629 TAFF
-1635 SNEGTGHI
+1635 NNGIAHI
-1643 GGLYFD
+1643 GGLFFNGEYI
-1649 GNSIRFGDK
+1649 SFGTEK
-1658 DSSYMQI
+1658 DSYMQI
-1665 GGTARSEYDM
+1665 GGTARSEHDM

-1725 AYRVPDN
+1725 AYRVSDN

-1763 ELSRGGSVIR
+1763 ELTRGGSTIK

-1787 GGQFGINEEIPQGAL
+1787 GGQFGINEEIPQSAL

-1836 RSCYHHQGN
+1836 RYCYHHQGSE
-1845 NEIDRYASATASAGS
+1845 EIDRYASATASAGS
-1860 IVNFLPYDTSQP
+1860 IINFLPYDTSQP

-1912 LILKGDLTTDSIIC
+1912 LILKGDLTADRVVTDGFFACGNVS
-1926 KSGGLYSGGVINEY
+1926 EY
-1940 GTVTR
+1940 GYLKWYR
-1945 WVGRK
+1945 GRQVGTEKLRGGQYR
-1950 ITVWKV
+1950 ITHNIGHTNYVITGAIVGTERMFLRVESKGANSAIISLHAGV
-1956 STGRYKLSHNLG
+1956 STDYNTTFPSAFDFTIDAG
-1968 HINYVVQAIPVHSSD
+1968 VH
-1983 NNCFVID
+1983 
-1990 GTETAHTVEVGVQW
+1990 
-2004 NSSWTNRAIHFV
+2004 
-2016 IYAQQ
+2016 

>member
-1 MIQIHDH
+1 MDILTRSGSLRASIN
-8 GKIIEVEPSDKSQLT
+8 PSDSSKC
-23 RGIMR
+23 IR
-28 SSELLLSFRSD
+28 SVMQAGRLELHFSSSKPIPF
-39 VALDIHV
+39 ALGDY
-46 GATVDFEGETF
+46 ADFEGDRY
-57 TLIYPSELRK
+57 TLCYPSEVSKVQREWLE
-67 LRRGYYDYTVT
+67 YTLVL
-78 MHSSAELLKQRLL
+78 HSSAEELKQRLV
-91 KDPSDPGRTAFTFTG
+91 KSPEGETKVDFVMVG
-106 SAHDFSTLVARSMGE
+106 SPTDHLRLITRAMGE
-121 GWSVGDCMVSDG
+121 GWSVGTSLEAG
-133 DRMIAFR
+133 DRLVAYKSDTCYAALCR
-140 EETCLGAL
+140 LAEEYKT
-148 ARIAEDFHS
+148 
-157 EWVVERQTIAI
+157 EWVVKGKTISL
-168 RKQELWRDAPVAM
+168 RREELWRDAPVRM

-230 GSTSLSSGVEG
+230 GSTALSLGVEG

-275 DASIPAELNFS
+275 DDSIPAELNYS

-305 GRELEIRQS
+305 GHELEIRQS

-341 SARWMPKAGDR
+341 SPQWMPKAGDR
-352 YAVFGISLPPT
+352 YAVFGIALPPS

-378 YIEDN
+378 YLEDN

-397 WARAHWL
+397 WARKHWL

-440 DPHAPSITL
+440 DPHAPSVTL

-457 LLSRLDRVE
+457 ILSRLDRVE

-509 RLKPSVLE
+509 RLKPSVIE

-549 PDDKA
+549 PDTKA
-554 LHVGES
+554 LHIGES

-571 VKDRRDPSEYR
+571 MRDRRDPSEYR

-614 SFLLSEEPIPMESEE
+614 AFLLSEEPIPMESDPD
-629 GWYHLLI
+629 YFHLLI
-636 GTLSSIDGGDR
+636 GTLSSLDGGDR

-669 SANGRMTIDLAR
+669 SANGRMSIDLAR

-696 ARGSLADLAGEVD
+696 ATGSLSDLAGEVD
-709 ELQSHPPKIVDGK
+709 QLQSHPPKIVDGK

-743 TGKNGLSPKILDGK
+743 TGKNGLSPKIVDGK

-765 WVSTGVPARGPKG
+765 WVSTGVPAQGPKG
-778 EQGAKGEKGDPG
+778 EQGAPG
-790 KDVDTKVL
+790 KDVDPKVL
-798 NDLKTAVDDARRKLE
+798 NDLKTAVDDAQRKLE

-827 QEEHDIQAAKAALDA
+827 QEKKDIQAAKAALDA

-856 LDIDY
+856 LDSEIQAPNRNLWRGTLWDDIDRLQGERWLGAFPVGHDDTYPYVRYNYDWGFISRDITFAPGTYTISCLYKSDVYGKVTRPRFEGRGIELIDY
-861 VEQVIDA
+861 E
-868 RSLDPNKYYAVCF
+868 
-881 TFPGVQMP
+881 G
-889 YVFEIYRGLYQWGKD
+889 GKLSSSE
-904 ADWQLHEG
+904 WQLYSRQFTVSKTVSG
-912 GFSCHVR
+912 GF
-919 WSEKAG
+919 
-925 QWGSQQFDR
+925 
-934 TVDKVGFSFSKGG
+934 
-947 CPVSQPDQMG
+947 
-957 AYSVPYIYV
+957 
-966 RGGGIYE
+966 
-973 ARTYCRT
+973 
-980 EEEKE
+980 
-985 KASNIYLLTE
+985 YLLTSGGDNYLRFAQLKIE
-995 TKSWNDGYDYCKVIS
+995 RGAVATPWTPAIEDLLGSVDVLRDMAGSAFADGIVTAQEASVIS
-1010 PVSEITQPQTDIS
+1010 
-1023 AAMQS
+1023 
-1028 TDNLKG
+1028 
-1034 YVDGAFRDG
+1034 
-1043 VVDGAEAKAIK
+1043 
-1054 TYINEVDAQWQSA
+1054 TYINEVEAMWSSAFGSYERVYVNPLLTGTTKTA
-1067 LGAYEKVYT
+1067 LGDAKIT
-1076 NALLAGAP
+1076 LAGA
-1084 KTALLDCKTTLAGK
+1084 KDNLVGQIKSAIADGK
-1098 CDDLTKYIATAIS
+1098 ATKAEATETE
-1111 DGRATPAEVDGVNTR
+1111 RL
-1126 YNAYKGALRDFQKA
+1126 YNVYKGALRDFQKA
-1140 LKTAEEAIR
+1140 LKSAEEAIR

-1159 LLRSERIIK
+1159 LLRGTDYSGID
-1168 SIAFPFRL
+1168 RL
-1176 YYDEISPREDAHT
+1176 DTRYWLQDLPIQHDDTYPYVAYGYDWNYKHKTIHLEPGT
-1189 YTLSFDYWLAVDDPA
+1189 YTLSVMAKSYEPGKPGKLRVDTGFWEYGKTFGVT
-1204 TDRRVCVSDGLIY
+1204 TDEWQRYSL
-1217 DKDVIAD
+1217 
-1224 AQWHHKVY
+1224 
-1232 TFDLPTEREKY
+1232 TFDITEPYDGHLRLMESGDLKTL
-1243 PIKSNWLADYSSSN
+1243 IRFA
-1257 GRTQDQVKVR
+1257 R
-1267 NVKLERGTV
+1267 VKLERGTV
-1276 ATDWTPATEDVQ
+1276 ATDWTPAPEDVQ
-1288 AEIDAINANPPRISA
+1288 AAIDAERSA
-1303 GDTWEVYDPK
+1303 
-1313 AGKYID
+1313 
-1319 TGRTSKGDN
+1319 
-1328 GKAPIIKD
+1328 
-1336 GNWWEWDAKAGK
+1336 
-1348 YTDTGVRAIGVTG
+1348 
-1361 AKGAKGDKGDK
+1361 
-1372 GDGLDIIDTR
+1372 
-1382 NDNQPPSWYREK
+1382 RET
-1394 YALTTVREFKR
+1394 AVRE
-1405 LSPIEIPSKWWSGYY
+1405 
-1420 CTLETTVR
+1420 
-1428 WADTSGGRVEQST
+1428 
-1441 TLDNGVQLRRV
+1441 
-1452 GTADDTTWEPWINV
+1452 
-1466 SAEVAAVRQG
+1466 VATG

-1494 DQGVLTKADTKDIQ
+1494 DQGILTKADTKDIQ

-1514 KNGDTKVAGGLV
+1514 KNGDTQVAGGLV

-1566 DKKAPVE
+1566 DKKATVE
-1573 RAGAKWGVNLYSI
+1573 RAGAKWGINLSSI

-1607 VGGRSLAWSKWE
+1607 VGGQSLAWPKWE
-1619 ICKAA
+1619 ICKAT
-1624 DAKDG
+1624 DAKEG

-1635 SNEGTGHI
+1635 ANDGTGHI
-1643 GGLYFD
+1643 GELYFW
-1649 GNSIRFGDK
+1649 GESIGFGATDK
-1658 DSSYMQI
+1658 RYMQI

-1725 AYRVPDN
+1725 AYRVSDN

-1763 ELSRGGSVIR
+1763 ELTRGGSTIK

-1787 GGQFGINEEIPQGAL
+1787 GGQFGINEEIPQSAL

-1836 RSCYHHQGN
+1836 RYCYHHQGS
-1845 NEIDRYASATASAGS
+1845 NEIDRYASETASAGS

-1893 NYLESY
+1893 NYLQSC

-1912 LILKGDLTTDSIIC
+1912 LILKGDLTAEYADFPGVPFC
-1926 KSGGLYSGGVINEY
+1926 GGL
-1940 GTVTR
+1940 VTEK
-1945 WVGRK
+1945 GAFK
-1950 ITVWKV
+1950 K
-1956 STGRYKLSHNLG
+1956 SFGRYKNQSGRNIPRVSYDYSSKVYTVYHSIGND
-1968 HINYVVQAIPVHSSD
+1968 NYIPSLTVYGPDGMSRCLCIMSVD
-1983 NNCFVID
+1983 SYSFKVKAYNSGDWGETTAGFSYVCFK
-1990 GTETAHTVEVGVQW
+1990 A
-2004 NSSWTNRAIHFV
+2004 
-2016 IYAQQ
+2016 